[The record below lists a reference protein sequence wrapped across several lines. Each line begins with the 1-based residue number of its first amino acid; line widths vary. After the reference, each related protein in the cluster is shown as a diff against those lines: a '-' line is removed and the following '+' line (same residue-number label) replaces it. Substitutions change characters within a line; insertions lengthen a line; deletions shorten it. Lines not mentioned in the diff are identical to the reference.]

1 MRVYELKDKFRYLI
15 KQDSEKKKILREL
28 SACVVEKFNGFNTVR
43 AEFDKKLRRP
53 FRPVDILHGPV
64 KKPDQLVNC
73 FLSAKL
79 NPTFTASCSDG
90 PKSNKVKHSAA
101 WQCYFCLN
109 YYAPKE
115 RYDRH
120 IKNCA
125 GCSCCVYNFNTQRL
139 LTFEEKLKFKG
150 DIPLP
155 PVAYID
161 FETTAPTDTCLNP
174 ENRNVYIVSY
184 VIVFAFHPDLTQ
196 INRVIIERSF
206 GHSLQ
211 KINELSYLAH
221 QQLATEKNYRS

>member
-1 MRVYELKDKFRYLI
+1 M
-15 KQDSEKKKILREL
+15 
-28 SACVVEKFNGFNTVR
+28 
-43 AEFDKKLRRP
+43 
-53 FRPVDILHGPV
+53 
-64 KKPDQLVNC
+64 
-73 FLSAKL
+73 
-79 NPTFTASCSDG
+79 
-90 PKSNKVKHSAA
+90 
-101 WQCYFCLN
+101 
-109 YYAPKE
+109 
-115 RYDRH
+115 
-120 IKNCA
+120 
-125 GCSCCVYNFNTQRL
+125 
-139 LTFEEKLKFKG
+139 KFKG

-206 GHSLQ
+206 GYSLQ